1 MKRAFVAGSKAHIK
15 RNVTNLESESL
26 QSEGIVRGAC
36 SGAHWMSH
44 RLQHDNE
51 CLCNQCRQK
60 HSLTGSAGVWG
71 VHYGRIAAIA
81 SCPRGEFQRSP
92 ISTDELFM
100 TYKGYVT
107 DALYKN
113 PAVIK
118 AVVVVKAVKTI
129 DPSSS

>member
-44 RLQHDNE
+44 WLQRDNE
-51 CLCNQCRQK
+51 CVCNQCTQK

-71 VHYGRIAAIA
+71 RLITAGSQPSLH
-81 SCPRGEFQRSP
+81 
-92 ISTDELFM
+92 
-100 TYKGYVT
+100 
-107 DALYKN
+107 ALEGN
-113 PAVIK
+113 SREV
-118 AVVVVKAVKTI
+118 
-129 DPSSS
+129 PSALMNCFYDFIRVM

>member
-44 RLQHDNE
+44 RLQCDNE
-51 CLCNQCRQK
+51 CLRNQCTQK

-71 VHYGRIAAIA
+71 VRAHYSRIAAIS
-81 SCPRGEFQRSP
+81 SCPEGEFQH
-92 ISTDELFM
+92 
-100 TYKGYVT
+100 
-107 DALYKN
+107 
-113 PAVIK
+113 
-118 AVVVVKAVKTI
+118 
-129 DPSSS
+129 